1 MRFSLAFKVL
11 FYKMLH
17 DLGLKEEVPPWYS
30 LVSGCTT
37 IPEYACF
44 GRTWRSEIRVDTPV
58 VKNKSKHKLIALEMS
73 CPWVINRKRKSEAKS
88 PVFGELEQHNIIIDT
103 LRGGGGWDE
112 HYNTLKSRDQK
123 PRGAVRHNH

>member
-1 MRFSLAFKVL
+1 
-11 FYKMLH
+11 MLH

-103 LRGGGGWDE
+103 LGGGGGGGGGVGVGWALQC
-112 HYNTLKSRDQK
+112 TKSRDQK
-123 PRGAVRHNH
+123 SRGAVRHTH